1 MYQSLSLLLKTFHGT
16 KRISCKIQQK
26 INRYVQLCKIQM
38 IFYDFEDDLEKNM
51 FDELFL
57 KDYNEKLYHH
67 LMELLDTNKCAVCSF
82 LDNE

>member
-16 KRISCKIQQK
+16 KRISCKIQRK
-26 INRYVQLCKIQM
+26 INRCVQLCKMQM

-67 LMELLDTNKCAVCSF
+67 LMELLNTNKCAVCSF